1 MEDSNNLNEPFD
13 DMNQEEMEGEE
24 YPDEDQLNQEN
35 DNNEHGEEGEGEEE
49 MLSPDKQIN
58 DQNELDI
65 NNHQKENNHKE
76 INNINN
82 NEKEGD
88 DKIIHFPNENEILHK
103 DENEEYFHE
112 NENNINLNEDNP
124 IENIQSQGQMQE
136 DINQAKL
143 KQLKEEIENITD
155 SDIDDPKYTPYNKN
169 QNLNNNN
176 NINNINN
183 NLNYINNIPNNNNE
197 GQNMNSPLMYME
209 NNNNLLNKAIHD
221 LEVENSY
228 LKTELDK
235 KDEIIIS
242 KESLNKEYQ
251 NLLSVFK
258 DKLSQ
263 SEQYYKTCKS
273 QIEDLEK
280 QLKEKDK
287 IILDYKKRNN
297 MIENNIK
304 NIPEY
309 TEEIKDIQKK
319 YEEME
324 KQNQEKYNEKEKKL
338 IKDFMDEINRKTKNN
353 EDLRIE
359 NEKLKYDSYNQKA
372 EISGLNNKISEIR
385 YENKDILEKNS
396 REISKLKDQL
406 ASMEKELNDKDMQI
420 KNIMVKNDNNLKKLK
435 NENNSLIQKINEY
448 SQKNKNCILEL
459 MENKHNIEMMKND
472 LTQRE
477 LALKNKDSII
487 EQLHNQINEMNS
499 EINEKMNDLQIY
511 EENNQREF
519 DDYNNKIQE
528 LIQEK
533 NFLEMQNNEL
543 SQNLANANNTLREYN
558 DVIINKYKVLEDELY
573 KEKQN
578 NLNLQQKYKDK
589 IETLKIKYNNLKQE
603 NNKLKEI
610 NSQEIN
616 DKPIN
621 YNNINKKNNTKKY
634 YNTNYNKNIDFIKQK
649 DIRDL
654 IDVDNHVNKTM
665 FNIKSDFGRPTNK
678 IRNYNKYENNYIK
691 DNNLTQQD
699 IMRNTTSSYYDPNN
713 KKMKISYTN
722 TNIRNDID
730 ESQKKQKSIINDFKS
745 LLKKMD
751 EKIENQKK

>member
-65 NNHQKENNHKE
+65 NNHQKENNHNE
-76 INNINN
+76 INNINH

-183 NLNYINNIPNNNNE
+183 NMNYINNIPNNNNE

-621 YNNINKKNNTKKY
+621 YNNLNKKNNKKY

-654 IDVDNHVNKTM
+654 IDVDNHINRTM

>member
-1 MEDSNNLNEPFD
+1 MEDSNNLNEAFD

-65 NNHQKENNHKE
+65 NNHQKENNHNE

-176 NINNINN
+176 INNINN
-183 NLNYINNIPNNNNE
+183 NMNYINNIPNNNNE
-197 GQNMNSPLMYME
+197 DQNMNSPLMYME

-309 TEEIKDIQKK
+309 TEQIKDIQKK

-359 NEKLKYDSYNQKA
+359 NEKLKYNSYNQKG
-372 EISGLNNKISEIR
+372 EISDLNNKISEIR

-654 IDVDNHVNKTM
+654 IDVDNHINKTM
-665 FNIKSDFGRPTNK
+665 FNIKSDFGRPANK

>member
-65 NNHQKENNHKE
+65 NNHQKENNHNE
-76 INNINN
+76 INNINH

-176 NINNINN
+176 NINNNM
-183 NLNYINNIPNNNNE
+183 NYINNIPNNNNE
-197 GQNMNSPLMYME
+197 DQNMNSPLMYME

-359 NEKLKYDSYNQKA
+359 NEKLKYNSYNQKG
-372 EISGLNNKISEIR
+372 EISDLNNKISEIR

-543 SQNLANANNTLREYN
+543 SQSLANANNTLREYN

-654 IDVDNHVNKTM
+654 IDVDNHINKTM

>member
-65 NNHQKENNHKE
+65 NSHQKENNHNE
-76 INNINN
+76 INNINH

-176 NINNINN
+176 INNINN
-183 NLNYINNIPNNNNE
+183 NMNYINNIPNNNNE
-197 GQNMNSPLMYME
+197 DQNMNSPLMYME

-448 SQKNKNCILEL
+448 SQKNKNCIIEL

-621 YNNINKKNNTKKY
+621 YNNLNKKNNKKY

-654 IDVDNHVNKTM
+654 IDVDNHINKTM

>member
-65 NNHQKENNHKE
+65 NNHQKENNHNE
-76 INNINN
+76 INNINH

-183 NLNYINNIPNNNNE
+183 NMNYINNIPNNNNE
-197 GQNMNSPLMYME
+197 DQNMNSPLMYME

-543 SQNLANANNTLREYN
+543 SQSLANANNTLREYN

-654 IDVDNHVNKTM
+654 IDVDNHINKTM

>member
-1 MEDSNNLNEPFD
+1 MEDSNNLNEAFD

-65 NNHQKENNHKE
+65 NNHQKENNHNE

-176 NINNINN
+176 INN
-183 NLNYINNIPNNNNE
+183 NMNYINNIPNNNNE
-197 GQNMNSPLMYME
+197 DQNMNSPLMYME

-621 YNNINKKNNTKKY
+621 YNNLNKKNNKKY

-654 IDVDNHVNKTM
+654 IDVDNHINRTM

>member
-1 MEDSNNLNEPFD
+1 MEDSNNLNEAFD

-65 NNHQKENNHKE
+65 NSHQKENNHNE

-176 NINNINN
+176 INNINN
-183 NLNYINNIPNNNNE
+183 NMNYINNIPNNNNE
-197 GQNMNSPLMYME
+197 DQNMNSPLMYME

-309 TEEIKDIQKK
+309 TEQIKDIQKK

-359 NEKLKYDSYNQKA
+359 NEKLKYNSYYQKG
-372 EISGLNNKISEIR
+372 EISDLNNKISEIR

-621 YNNINKKNNTKKY
+621 YNNLNKKNNKKY

-654 IDVDNHVNKTM
+654 IDVDNHINRTM

>member
-1 MEDSNNLNEPFD
+1 MEDSNNLNEAFD

-58 DQNELDI
+58 NQNELDI
-65 NNHQKENNHKE
+65 NNHQKENNHNE

-183 NLNYINNIPNNNNE
+183 NMNYINNIPNNNNE
-197 GQNMNSPLMYME
+197 DQNMNSPLMYME

-654 IDVDNHVNKTM
+654 IDVDNHINRTM
-665 FNIKSDFGRPTNK
+665 FNIKSDFGRPINK

>member
-65 NNHQKENNHKE
+65 NNHQKENNHNE

-176 NINNINN
+176 INNINN
-183 NLNYINNIPNNNNE
+183 NMNYINNIPNNNNE

-359 NEKLKYDSYNQKA
+359 NEKLKYNSYNQKA

-621 YNNINKKNNTKKY
+621 YNNLNKKNNTKKY

-654 IDVDNHVNKTM
+654 IDVDNHINKTM

-730 ESQKKQKSIINDFKS
+730 ENQKKQKSIINDFKS

>member
-183 NLNYINNIPNNNNE
+183 NMNYINNIPNNNNE
-197 GQNMNSPLMYME
+197 DQNMNSPLMYME

-543 SQNLANANNTLREYN
+543 SQSLANANNTLREYN

-654 IDVDNHVNKTM
+654 IDVDNHINKTM

-699 IMRNTTSSYYDPNN
+699 IMRNTTSSYYDANN

>member
-1 MEDSNNLNEPFD
+1 MEDSNNLNEAFD

-65 NNHQKENNHKE
+65 NSHQKENNHNE

-176 NINNINN
+176 INNINN
-183 NLNYINNIPNNNNE
+183 NMNYINNIPNNNNE
-197 GQNMNSPLMYME
+197 DQNMNSPLMYME

-309 TEEIKDIQKK
+309 TEQIKDIQKK

-359 NEKLKYDSYNQKA
+359 NEKLKYNSYNQKG
-372 EISGLNNKISEIR
+372 EISDLNNKISEIR

-621 YNNINKKNNTKKY
+621 YNNLNKKNNKKY

-654 IDVDNHVNKTM
+654 IDVDNHINRTM

>member
-65 NNHQKENNHKE
+65 NNHQKENNHNE
-76 INNINN
+76 INNINH

-176 NINNINN
+176 INNINN
-183 NLNYINNIPNNNNE
+183 NMNYINNIPNNNNE
-197 GQNMNSPLMYME
+197 DQNMNSPLMYME

-654 IDVDNHVNKTM
+654 IDVDNHINKTM

>member
-65 NNHQKENNHKE
+65 NNHQEENNHKE
-76 INNINN
+76 INNINH

-183 NLNYINNIPNNNNE
+183 NMNYINNIPNNNNE
-197 GQNMNSPLMYME
+197 DQNMNSPLMYME

-372 EISGLNNKISEIR
+372 EISGLNNRISEIR

-543 SQNLANANNTLREYN
+543 SQSLANANNTLREYN

-578 NLNLQQKYKDK
+578 NVNLQQKYKDK

-616 DKPIN
+616 EKPIN

-654 IDVDNHVNKTM
+654 IDVDNHINKTM
-665 FNIKSDFGRPTNK
+665 FNIKSDFGRPANK

>member
-1 MEDSNNLNEPFD
+1 MEDSNNLNEAFD

-65 NNHQKENNHKE
+65 NNHQKENNHNE
-76 INNINN
+76 INNINH

-183 NLNYINNIPNNNNE
+183 NMNYINNIPNNNNE
-197 GQNMNSPLMYME
+197 DQNMNSPLMYME

-353 EDLRIE
+353 EDSKIE
-359 NEKLKYDSYNQKA
+359 NEKLKYNSTQKS
-372 EISGLNNKISEIR
+372 EISNLNNKISEIR
-385 YENKDILEKNS
+385 YE
-396 REISKLKDQL
+396 
-406 ASMEKELNDKDMQI
+406 
-420 KNIMVKNDNNLKKLK
+420 
-435 NENNSLIQKINEY
+435 
-448 SQKNKNCILEL
+448 
-459 MENKHNIEMMKND
+459 
-472 LTQRE
+472 
-477 LALKNKDSII
+477 
-487 EQLHNQINEMNS
+487 
-499 EINEKMNDLQIY
+499 IY
-511 EENNQREF
+511 
-519 DDYNNKIQE
+519 
-528 LIQEK
+528 
-533 NFLEMQNNEL
+533 
-543 SQNLANANNTLREYN
+543 
-558 DVIINKYKVLEDELY
+558 
-573 KEKQN
+573 
-578 NLNLQQKYKDK
+578 
-589 IETLKIKYNNLKQE
+589 
-603 NNKLKEI
+603 
-610 NSQEIN
+610 
-616 DKPIN
+616 
-621 YNNINKKNNTKKY
+621 
-634 YNTNYNKNIDFIKQK
+634 
-649 DIRDL
+649 
-654 IDVDNHVNKTM
+654 
-665 FNIKSDFGRPTNK
+665 
-678 IRNYNKYENNYIK
+678 
-691 DNNLTQQD
+691 
-699 IMRNTTSSYYDPNN
+699 
-713 KKMKISYTN
+713 
-722 TNIRNDID
+722 
-730 ESQKKQKSIINDFKS
+730 
-745 LLKKMD
+745 
-751 EKIENQKK
+751 

>member
-65 NNHQKENNHKE
+65 NNHQKENNHNE
-76 INNINN
+76 INNINH

-183 NLNYINNIPNNNNE
+183 NMNYINNIPNNNNE
-197 GQNMNSPLMYME
+197 DQNMNSPLMYME

-654 IDVDNHVNKTM
+654 IDVDNHINKTM

>member
-1 MEDSNNLNEPFD
+1 MEDSNNLNEAFD

-65 NNHQKENNHKE
+65 NNHQKENNHNE

-183 NLNYINNIPNNNNE
+183 NMNYINNIPNNNNE
-197 GQNMNSPLMYME
+197 AQNMNSPLMYME

-359 NEKLKYDSYNQKA
+359 NEKLKYNSYNQKG
-372 EISGLNNKISEIR
+372 EISDLNNKISEIR

-543 SQNLANANNTLREYN
+543 SQSLANANNTLREYN

-654 IDVDNHVNKTM
+654 IDVDNHINKTM
-665 FNIKSDFGRPTNK
+665 FNIKSDFGRPINK

-699 IMRNTTSSYYDPNN
+699 IMRNTTSSYYEPNN

>member
-176 NINNINN
+176 NINNNM
-183 NLNYINNIPNNNNE
+183 NYINNIPNNNNE
-197 GQNMNSPLMYME
+197 DQNMNSPLMYME

-654 IDVDNHVNKTM
+654 IDVDNHINRTM

-699 IMRNTTSSYYDPNN
+699 IMRNTTSSYYDANN

>member
-1 MEDSNNLNEPFD
+1 
-13 DMNQEEMEGEE
+13 
-24 YPDEDQLNQEN
+24 
-35 DNNEHGEEGEGEEE
+35 
-49 MLSPDKQIN
+49 
-58 DQNELDI
+58 
-65 NNHQKENNHKE
+65 
-76 INNINN
+76 
-82 NEKEGD
+82 
-88 DKIIHFPNENEILHK
+88 
-103 DENEEYFHE
+103 
-112 NENNINLNEDNP
+112 
-124 IENIQSQGQMQE
+124 
-136 DINQAKL
+136 
-143 KQLKEEIENITD
+143 
-155 SDIDDPKYTPYNKN
+155 
-169 QNLNNNN
+169 
-176 NINNINN
+176 
-183 NLNYINNIPNNNNE
+183 
-197 GQNMNSPLMYME
+197 ME

-263 SEQYYKTCKS
+263 SEQYYKACKS

-654 IDVDNHVNKTM
+654 IDVDNHINRTM

>member
-65 NNHQKENNHKE
+65 NNHQKENNHNE
-76 INNINN
+76 INNINH

-183 NLNYINNIPNNNNE
+183 NMNYINNIPNNNNE

-309 TEEIKDIQKK
+309 TEQIKDIQKK

-621 YNNINKKNNTKKY
+621 YNNLNKKNNKKY

-654 IDVDNHVNKTM
+654 IDVDNHINRTM

>member
-1 MEDSNNLNEPFD
+1 MEDSNNLNEAFD

-65 NNHQKENNHKE
+65 NNHQKENNHNE

-176 NINNINN
+176 INNINN
-183 NLNYINNIPNNNNE
+183 NMNYINNIPNNNNE
-197 GQNMNSPLMYME
+197 DQNMNSPLMYME

-309 TEEIKDIQKK
+309 TEQIKDIQKK

-359 NEKLKYDSYNQKA
+359 NEKLKYNSYNQKG
-372 EISGLNNKISEIR
+372 EISDLNNKISEIR

-621 YNNINKKNNTKKY
+621 YNNLNKKNNKKY

-654 IDVDNHVNKTM
+654 IDVDNHINRTM

>member
-65 NNHQKENNHKE
+65 NNHQKENNHNE
-76 INNINN
+76 INNINH

-176 NINNINN
+176 INNINN
-183 NLNYINNIPNNNNE
+183 NMNYINNIPNNNNE
-197 GQNMNSPLMYME
+197 DQNMNSPLMYME

-287 IILDYKKRNN
+287 IILDYKK
-297 MIENNIK
+297 
-304 NIPEY
+304 
-309 TEEIKDIQKK
+309 EII
-319 YEEME
+319 
-324 KQNQEKYNEKEKKL
+324 
-338 IKDFMDEINRKTKNN
+338 
-353 EDLRIE
+353 
-359 NEKLKYDSYNQKA
+359 
-372 EISGLNNKISEIR
+372 
-385 YENKDILEKNS
+385 
-396 REISKLKDQL
+396 
-406 ASMEKELNDKDMQI
+406 
-420 KNIMVKNDNNLKKLK
+420 
-435 NENNSLIQKINEY
+435 
-448 SQKNKNCILEL
+448 
-459 MENKHNIEMMKND
+459 
-472 LTQRE
+472 
-477 LALKNKDSII
+477 
-487 EQLHNQINEMNS
+487 
-499 EINEKMNDLQIY
+499 
-511 EENNQREF
+511 
-519 DDYNNKIQE
+519 
-528 LIQEK
+528 
-533 NFLEMQNNEL
+533 
-543 SQNLANANNTLREYN
+543 
-558 DVIINKYKVLEDELY
+558 
-573 KEKQN
+573 
-578 NLNLQQKYKDK
+578 
-589 IETLKIKYNNLKQE
+589 
-603 NNKLKEI
+603 
-610 NSQEIN
+610 
-616 DKPIN
+616 
-621 YNNINKKNNTKKY
+621 
-634 YNTNYNKNIDFIKQK
+634 
-649 DIRDL
+649 
-654 IDVDNHVNKTM
+654 
-665 FNIKSDFGRPTNK
+665 
-678 IRNYNKYENNYIK
+678 
-691 DNNLTQQD
+691 
-699 IMRNTTSSYYDPNN
+699 
-713 KKMKISYTN
+713 
-722 TNIRNDID
+722 
-730 ESQKKQKSIINDFKS
+730 
-745 LLKKMD
+745 
-751 EKIENQKK
+751 

>member
-1 MEDSNNLNEPFD
+1 MEDSNNLNEAFD
-13 DMNQEEMEGEE
+13 DMNREEMEGEE

-65 NNHQKENNHKE
+65 NNHQKENNHNE

-82 NEKEGD
+82 NEKEGN

-176 NINNINN
+176 INNINN
-183 NLNYINNIPNNNNE
+183 NMNYINNIPNNNNE
-197 GQNMNSPLMYME
+197 DQNMNSPLMYME

-309 TEEIKDIQKK
+309 TEQIKDIQKK

-359 NEKLKYDSYNQKA
+359 NEKLKYNSYNQKG
-372 EISGLNNKISEIR
+372 EISDLNNKISEIR

-621 YNNINKKNNTKKY
+621 YNNLNKKNNKKY

-654 IDVDNHVNKTM
+654 IDVDNHINRTM

>member
-183 NLNYINNIPNNNNE
+183 NMNYINNIPNNNNE
-197 GQNMNSPLMYME
+197 DQNMNSPLMYME

-654 IDVDNHVNKTM
+654 IDVDNHINKTM

>member
-1 MEDSNNLNEPFD
+1 MEDSNNLNEAFD

-65 NNHQKENNHKE
+65 NSHQKENNHNE

-176 NINNINN
+176 INNINN
-183 NLNYINNIPNNNNE
+183 NMNYINNIPNNNNE
-197 GQNMNSPLMYME
+197 DQNMNSPLMYME

-309 TEEIKDIQKK
+309 TEQIKDIQKK

-359 NEKLKYDSYNQKA
+359 NEKLKYNSYNQKG
-372 EISGLNNKISEIR
+372 EISDLNNKISEIR

-621 YNNINKKNNTKKY
+621 YNNLNKKNNKKY

-654 IDVDNHVNKTM
+654 IDVDNHINRTM
-665 FNIKSDFGRPTNK
+665 FNIKSDFGRPINK